1 MLLICDGKT
10 SKKLLIFCSR
20 YDDCYQFH
28 RQFKAKIV
36 EKIKKGAPPTYLSL
50 EWLTCIPGVPRKKV
64 KITIIVSNFVNLD
77 GKLRVVI
84 ANIAFG
90 MGIDCP
96 NIMPV
101 VHWGPSE
108 TVQEVG
114 RAGRD
119 GQPTCA
125 LLFHTPRD
133 KGHVGKNMLEYS
145 TIHVQC
151 KRE

>member
-1 MLLICDGKT
+1 MAHRAVVDGK
-10 SKKLLIFCSR
+10 CHV
-20 YDDCYQFH
+20 Q
-28 RQFKAKIV
+28 
-36 EKIKKGAPPTYLSL
+36 
-50 EWLTCIPGVPRKKV
+50 WLTSIPGVPRKQLKDH
-64 KITIIVSNFVNLD
+64 IVSNFANLD

-90 MGIDCP
+90 MGIDCT
-96 NIMPV
+96 NIMSI

-108 TVQEVG
+108 TVEDYVHEVG

-133 KGHVGKNMLEYS
+133 KGHMWERTCSSIAQYM
-145 TIHVQC
+145 
-151 KRE
+151 